1 MIETVHFCG
10 TVQSRGV
17 GIATICVPPP
27 SSIRLSAVV
36 AAVAILVL
44 VPWRA
49 KIVGLNHD
57 LFSLYQYLT
66 HLVLYFAPL

>member
-44 VPWRA
+44 VPWRV
-49 KIVGLNHD
+49 KIVGLNRA

-66 HLVLYFAPL
+66 HLVLNFVPL